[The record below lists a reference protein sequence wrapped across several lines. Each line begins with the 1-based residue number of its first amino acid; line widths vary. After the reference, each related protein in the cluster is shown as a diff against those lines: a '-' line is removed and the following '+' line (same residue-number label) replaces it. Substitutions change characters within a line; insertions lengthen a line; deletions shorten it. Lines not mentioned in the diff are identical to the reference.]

1 MFRMTVVGASS
12 LRAAFAAGTGK
23 TAWDVAS
30 RSLSFAMSVLVARE
44 LGASGYGTFAVY
56 WYTAWMLSQATDL
69 GLHLVSLRSLVRGER
84 TSVFWSA
91 VAAKGL
97 LTMAVVLAV
106 AAAVASGSLSPN
118 LLLVF
123 VLLAA
128 HMMAS
133 WVEFFGVVLR
143 SKGFIAREG
152 LVLTALRFGW
162 LTAAFWALSRN
173 ASLTVLAGALVLAG
187 VPALGAAMEL
197 VRRTV
202 HVRGSSATRDETA
215 LLFKESFP
223 LALGAVLTLLYLR
236 ADLFILAAFRDANET
251 GLFQSA
257 FRLFEATFVLSGGI
271 VAGAFPI
278 LASRIGSPRFDVLSR
293 FLLFLLVTA
302 GGALGCIFALVG
314 EPLVTILF
322 GPDFRLAAAPL
333 AILGLGLVPVFANA
347 LTTHLLVASGRTRRL
362 VLALGAR
369 LVVGVSLDL
378 VLVPPLGAA
387 GAAIAV
393 TLAEWVLLVAS
404 LTWVRD
410 LLGFS
415 RLPRTVSREQAS
427 SCS

>member
-1 MFRMTVVGASS
+1 MTALGVSS

-23 TAWDVAS
+23 TAWDVVS

-44 LGASGYGTFAVY
+44 LGAAGYGTFAVY

-69 GLHLVSLRSLVRGER
+69 GLHLVSLRSLASGQNP
-84 TSVFWSA
+84 SVFWSA

-106 AAAVASGSLSPN
+106 AAAVAAGSFSPN

-128 HMMAS
+128 HIMAS

-152 LVLTALRFGW
+152 LLLMALRFGW

-173 ASLTVLAGALVLAG
+173 ASLTALAGALVLAG
-187 VPALGAAMEL
+187 VPALGAAMAL

-202 HVRGSSATRDETA
+202 HVQGSSAARHETVR
-215 LLFKESFP
+215 LFKESLP
-223 LALGAVLTLLYLR
+223 LALGTIITLLYLR

-271 VAGAFPI
+271 AAGTFPI
-278 LASRIGSPRFDVLSR
+278 LASQMGTPRFDVLSR
-293 FLLFLLVTA
+293 FLLVLLA
-302 GGALGCIFALVG
+302 GIGGALTCVFALAG
-314 EPLVTILF
+314 EPIITILF
-322 GPDFRLAAAPL
+322 GQDFRLAAVPL

-362 VLALGAR
+362 VLALGVR
-369 LVVGVSLDL
+369 LAVGVSLDL

-393 TLAEWVLLVAS
+393 TLAEWSLLGVS
-404 LTWVRD
+404 LTWVLD
-410 LLGFS
+410 LL
-415 RLPRTVSREQAS
+415 RRAPLPRHVSREQAS

>member
-1 MFRMTVVGASS
+1 
-12 LRAAFAAGTGK
+12 
-23 TAWDVAS
+23 
-30 RSLSFAMSVLVARE
+30 MSVLVARA
-44 LGASGYGTFAVY
+44 LGAAGYGTFAVY

-69 GLHLVSLRSLVRGER
+69 GLHLVSLRLLARGQNP
-84 TSVFWSA
+84 SVFWSA

-106 AAAVASGSLSPN
+106 AAAVAAGSFSPN

-128 HMMAS
+128 HLMTS

-152 LVLTALRFGW
+152 LLLTALRFGS
-162 LTAAFWALSRN
+162 LTAAYWALSRN
-173 ASLTVLAGALVLAG
+173 ASLTALAGALVLAS
-187 VPALGAAMEL
+187 VPALGAAMVL

-202 HVRGSSATRDETA
+202 HVRGNPASRHETA
-215 LLFKESFP
+215 RLFKESFP
-223 LALGAVLTLLYLR
+223 LALGAVITLLYLR
-236 ADLFILAAFRDANET
+236 ADLFILAALRDANET

-257 FRLFEATFVLSGGI
+257 FRVFEATFVLSGGI
-271 VAGAFPI
+271 AAGTFPI
-278 LASRIGSPRFDVLSR
+278 LASRLGTPRFDVLPR
-293 FLLFLLVTA
+293 FLLVLLGSA
-302 GGALGCIFALVG
+302 GGALACVFVLAG
-314 EPLVTILF
+314 EPIVTILF
-322 GPDFRLAAAPL
+322 GQDFRLAAVPL

-362 VLALGAR
+362 VIALCVRLA
-369 LVVGVSLDL
+369 VSVSLDL

-393 TLAEWVLLVAS
+393 TLAEWSLFAVS
-404 LTWVRD
+404 LTWVLD

-415 RLPRTVSREQAS
+415 RLARTVSHKQAS